1 LIVAGEND
9 NLIPNPFLHGGKTVD
24 VMNIGKEKIK
34 RSKLV
39 MLPETGHMLIV
50 ERAKELV
57 EEIGK
62 FAGSVVIKTE

>member
-1 LIVAGEND
+1 
-9 NLIPNPFLHGGKTVD
+9 
-24 VMNIGKEKIK
+24 MNIGKEKIK

-62 FAGSVVIKTE
+62 FANSVVIKTE